1 MAITVVFGPP
11 GAGKS
16 CLLVYFAKQI
26 FARRNKILRETQE
39 SITNKKAEGIG
50 KDLSLPTKAP
60 IFSDF
65 PMTFPAGY
73 DETYTTYFVNGFYL
87 GLPDGESPVMS
98 VPPNSYIFLSEVQR
112 YFNSRKSGT
121 FPDRI
126 ARFYEMH
133 RHYGLTIYMDIQRP
147 ELIDPC
153 IREIAT
159 KFIEIVKL
167 EHDTNEMGKIV
178 RTTWTVREFDSWGEV
193 DRFKKAEK
201 TKKKTTKYVFEG
213 NIFKYY
219 NSFSYF
225 DSFLPQGVERGAD
238 FKLYE
243 HEKNF
248 DDPIY
253 RISEPKEYRSKAD
266 AGKDKKK

>member
-1 MAITVVFGPP
+1 MSITVVFGPP
-11 GAGKS
+11 GSGKS
-16 CLLVYFAKQI
+16 CLLVYFAKMI
-26 FARRNKILRETQE
+26 FSRRHQTLRETCE
-39 SITNKKAEGIG
+39 SIINKKAEGIG
-50 KDLSLPTKAP
+50 SELSLPAKAP

-87 GLPDGESPVMS
+87 GLPEGEVPVMS

-121 FPDRI
+121 FPDRV

-133 RHYGLTIYMDIQRP
+133 RHYGLNIYMDIQRP

-153 IREIAT
+153 IREIAS

-167 EHDTNEMGKIV
+167 EHETDKIG
-178 RTTWTVREFDSWGEV
+178 RIICSTWTVREFDGWAEV
-193 DRFKKAEK
+193 DRFKESETA
-201 TKKKTTKYVFEG
+201 KKKTTKYIFDG

-225 DSFLPQGVERGAD
+225 DSFLPQGVEKGAD

-248 DDPIY
+248 SEPIY
-253 RISEPKEYRSKAD
+253 RISEPIWYRGKAD
-266 AGKDKKK
+266 GGKDKKK

>member
-11 GAGKS
+11 GSGKS

-26 FARRNKILRETQE
+26 FATRHRILRETKE
-39 SITNKKAEGIG
+39 SIENKKAEGIG
-50 KDLSLPTKAP
+50 EDLSLPTKAP

-73 DETYTTYFVNGFYL
+73 NETYTTYFVNGFYL
-87 GLPDGESPVMS
+87 GMPDGENEVMS

-112 YFNSRKSGT
+112 YFNSRKSAT
-121 FPDRI
+121 LPDRV

-133 RHYGLTIYMDIQRP
+133 RHYGLNIYMDIQRP

-153 IREIAT
+153 IREIAS

-167 EHDTNEMGKIV
+167 EHETDKIG
-178 RTTWTVREFDSWGEV
+178 RITRSTWTVREFDSWGEV
-193 DRFKKAEK
+193 DRFKKSETA
-201 TKKKTTKYVFEG
+201 KKKPTKYVFEG

-219 NSFSYF
+219 NSFSYY
-225 DSFLPQGVERGAD
+225 DSFLPKKD

-243 HEKNF
+243 HFNKS

-253 RISEPKEYRSKAD
+253 RISEPKGYRSKAD
-266 AGKDKKK
+266 GGKDKK